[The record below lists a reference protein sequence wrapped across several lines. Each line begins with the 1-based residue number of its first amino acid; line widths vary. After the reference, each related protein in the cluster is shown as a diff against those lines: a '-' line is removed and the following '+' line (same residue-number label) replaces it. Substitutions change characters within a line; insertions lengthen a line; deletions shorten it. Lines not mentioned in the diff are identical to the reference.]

1 MIAHVTAAALA
12 SENKSLAH
20 PSSVDSL
27 PTSANQEDHVS
38 MATHAARRLG
48 EMARNTATIVGIEL
62 MAACDGIG
70 FHAPL
75 ATSARLTT
83 AIAALRARVAPVE
96 RDRFLA
102 GDIDAARELVES
114 GVFGRWMTEGL
125 MPSGGAQA
133 EGGR

>member
-1 MIAHVTAAALA
+1 MAAA
-12 SENKSLAH
+12 
-20 PSSVDSL
+20 
-27 PTSANQEDHVS
+27 
-38 MATHAARRLG
+38 
-48 EMARNTATIVGIEL
+48 
-62 MAACDGIG
+62 DGIG

-75 ATSARLTT
+75 ATSAPLAK

>member
-1 MIAHVTAAALA
+1 
-12 SENKSLAH
+12 
-20 PSSVDSL
+20 
-27 PTSANQEDHVS
+27 

-75 ATSARLTT
+75 ATGARLAP
-83 AIAALRARVAPVE
+83 AIAALRERVAPVE

-102 GDIDAARELVES
+102 GDIDAARMMVES
-114 GVFGRWMTEGL
+114 GMFGRWMTEGL
-125 MPSGGAQA
+125 LPSGGTRA
-133 EGGR
+133 EDGR